1 MTRSKDPR
9 AAASK
14 SGRFTA
20 ACRANFFAWSA
31 PSRRQSWCT
40 RWLVPCTKTL
50 GLDPRPWTQVAARS
64 TLCWAMVPVAT
75 KRPASLPSMA
85 ATLASKAFK
94 PSPAP

>member
-1 MTRSKDPR
+1 M
-9 AAASK
+9 
-14 SGRFTA
+14 
-20 ACRANFFAWSA
+20 
-31 PSRRQSWCT
+31 
-40 RWLVPCTKTL
+40 PCTKTL

-85 ATLASKAFK
+85 ATLASNPFK